1 VNREPAIAS
10 AITQVVAGHRLRRVP
25 LRDLLVAAASVDHT
39 AASTVGWRARVLIA
53 IVDLADEGLVEL
65 PRTRMD
71 HTAHPPL
78 PAYVTRPAAA
88 RPAVSVPETVVW
100 HADLSWAA
108 ALDQDGELTVAQRR
122 FLAAVNAWLPTRRDI
137 PVPLR
142 ERSLEL
148 LGDEKELERWVLG
161 PLFGPGRLSMDQ
173 LDCFPCWPPVEQ
185 SQLGP
190 GDWLVIE
197 NYTTYVSIADRAI
210 DVGFD
215 GRVVW
220 GSGNQVGTR
229 ISALIAAGVDLPRHC
244 WYFGDI
250 DAGGF
255 RAARLAVA
263 RAAELGLGPVHPAR
277 GLYRLALGRGV
288 CRPADRMSAEMAT
301 WARTWLGGGL
311 GDAAAEIVGAGQRI
325 VQEHV
330 GVEVLR
336 TVGLAGW
343 FGD

>member
-1 VNREPAIAS
+1 VNREPAIAL
-10 AITQVVAGHRLRRVP
+10 AISRVVTGRRQRRVP

-39 AASTVGWRARVLIA
+39 AASSVGWRARVLTA
-53 IVDLADEGLVEL
+53 IVDLADEGVIEL
-65 PRTRMD
+65 PRTRLD
-71 HTAHPPL
+71 RTAHPPL
-78 PAYVTRPAAA
+78 PAYVTRPAAP
-88 RPAVSVPETVVW
+88 RPEASPPETVVW
-100 HADLSWAA
+100 HADLSWVAV
-108 ALDQDGELTVAQRR
+108 LDQEGALSAAERRLLT
-122 FLAAVNAWLPTRRDI
+122 AVNEWLPRRRDI

-185 SQLGP
+185 THLGP
-190 GDWLVIE
+190 GDWLLIE
-197 NYTTYVSIADRAI
+197 NYTTYVSIADRAM
-210 DVGFD
+210 DAGFD

-229 ISALIAAGVDLPRHC
+229 LSALTATGAARPDHC

-263 RAAELGLGPVHPAR
+263 RATELGIGPVHPAR
-277 GLYRLALGRGV
+277 GLYRLALRGQS
-288 CRPADRMSAEMAT
+288 RRTGKTSAETAA
-301 WARTWLGGGL
+301 WAQVWLGGPL
-311 GDAAAEIVGAGQRI
+311 GDEVAEIVRAGKRI

-336 TVGLAGW
+336 TVDVAAW